1 MTGKTSTVFAW
12 SEVDTALLRRLL
24 LAYEADVGGPKS
36 AADLK
41 RLTPDQVANT
51 AAHNLGRPPRRAAMR
66 GDAVVDLLRRTWLPK
81 QPVEIVDAV
90 IRLLSVGLR
99 RQAPLTKPARLGYLA
114 ALNRTET
121 LSLALR
127 RAFIAAHKTTQSV
140 RRQAVSVGEQ
150 KATGVIVLRGSGLEP
165 LQLYGHQALAQER
178 LTAWARRRPSGGV
191 LVLPTGAGKTAT
203 PSPGYLSGWR
213 HLRTGESSGWST
225 SVSWSIKPP
234 APSRGWLPAGRR
246 ISSAVCD

>member
-90 IRLLSVGLR
+90 IRLLSVG
-99 RQAPLTKPARLGYLA
+99 PASPGPA
-114 ALNRTET
+114 DEA
-121 LSLALR
+121 
-127 RAFIAAHKTTQSV
+127 RA
-140 RRQAVSVGEQ
+140 
-150 KATGVIVLRGSGLEP
+150 SGLP
-165 LQLYGHQALAQER
+165 RRSQPHGDTLAG
-178 LTAWARRRPSGGV
+178 T
-191 LVLPTGAGKTAT
+191 
-203 PSPGYLSGWR
+203 
-213 HLRTGESSGWST
+213 
-225 SVSWSIKPP
+225 
-234 APSRGWLPAGRR
+234 APSVHRGA
-246 ISSAVCD
+246 